1 MAQSLNTKV
10 DFTTSA
16 IAYLGFAE
24 YGKIMIGDK
33 AFEFFNDTNVEKN
46 MQFPWSSIK
55 RVEGDVSVSRNGNV
69 KIGRQFII
77 VFRNEQKVRFAAKE
91 SGTVLKYIRQYIG
104 NEKVVRQKGFSDK
117 FLGLFRRKKK

>member
-104 NEKVVRQKGFSDK
+104 NEKVVRQKGFFDK

>member
-10 DFTTSA
+10 DFTTA
-16 IAYLGFAE
+16 GIAYLGFAE
-24 YGKIMIGDK
+24 YGKIMIGDR

-46 MQFPWSSIK
+46 MQFPWASIK
-55 RVEGDVSVSRNGNV
+55 RVEGDVSVSKNGKV

-104 NEKVVRQKGFSDK
+104 NEKVVRQKGFFDK
-117 FLGLFRRKKK
+117 LFSLFRRKKK

>member
-10 DFTTSA
+10 DFTTA
-16 IAYLGFAE
+16 GIAYLGFTE
-24 YGKIMIGDK
+24 YGKIMIGDR

-46 MQFPWSSIK
+46 MQFPWASIK
-55 RVEGDVSVSRNGNV
+55 RVEGDVSVSKNGKV

-104 NEKVVRQKGFSDK
+104 NEKVVRQKGFFDK
-117 FLGLFRRKKK
+117 FFSLFRRKKK

>member
-1 MAQSLNTKV
+1 MAQLLNTKV

-24 YGKIMIGDK
+24 YGKIMIGDR
-33 AFEFFNDTNVEKN
+33 AFEFFNDANVEKN
-46 MQFPWSSIK
+46 MQFPWASIK
-55 RVEGDVSVSRNGNV
+55 RVEGDVSLSRKGKV

-77 VFRNEQKVRFAAKE
+77 VFRNEQRVRFATKD

-104 NEKVVRQKGFSDK
+104 NEKVVRQKGFFDRFFS
-117 FLGLFRRKKK
+117 LFRRKKK

>member
-10 DFTTSA
+10 DFTTTG

-24 YGKIMIGDK
+24 YGKIMIGDR

-46 MQFPWSSIK
+46 MQFPWASIK
-55 RVEGDVSVSRNGNV
+55 RVEGDVSVSKNGKV

-77 VFRNEQKVRFAAKE
+77 VFRNEQKVRFASKE

-104 NEKVVRQKGFSDK
+104 NEKVVRQKGFFDK
-117 FLGLFRRKKK
+117 FFSLFRRKKK